1 MCLHYQIVFI
11 FSPGPHAQ
19 FLHEINDPEEAMFQA
34 EMAIMDNE
42 EQLCIIVKE
51 EDNKTVIEMDS
62 VSSIS
67 LPVNPTF
74 IPLPSWLDGPKV
86 TEQDLSKYLAAL
98 PPRVENQGQD
108 IPFMDNADQPSN
120 SGVQKCSSLLED
132 QRKNVP
138 YYPVSKDCRH
148 CEEHHKK
155 HRSERSERR
164 KKMHST

>member
-1 MCLHYQIVFI
+1 
-11 FSPGPHAQ
+11 
-19 FLHEINDPEEAMFQA
+19 MFQA

-67 LPVNPTF
+67 LPVNPNF
-74 IPLPSWLDGPKV
+74 LPLPSWLDGPKV
-86 TEQDLSKYLAAL
+86 SEQDLSKYLAAL
-98 PPRVENQGQD
+98 PPRVENQGED
-108 IPFMDNADQPSN
+108 IPFMDTTDQHLASE
-120 SGVQKCSSLLED
+120 K
-132 QRKNVP
+132 RKNVP

-155 HRSERSERR
+155 HRNERSERR